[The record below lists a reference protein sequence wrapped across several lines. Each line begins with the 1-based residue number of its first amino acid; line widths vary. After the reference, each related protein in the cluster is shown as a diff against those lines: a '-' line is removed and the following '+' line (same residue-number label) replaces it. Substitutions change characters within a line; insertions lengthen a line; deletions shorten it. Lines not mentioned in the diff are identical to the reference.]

1 MVASWGVHTK
11 QREGGTTAGTSDTY
25 FVSAEGRKFRSLPEV
40 ARHFGLDPKGGS
52 AKGVSVASR
61 RKSLAKAEATPSR
74 AAPTTA
80 ATAAAAA
87 AAAAARGKAAT

>member
-1 MVASWGVHTK
+1 MHTK
-11 QREGGTTAGTSDTY
+11 RREGGTTASTSDTY
-25 FVSAEGRKFRSLPEV
+25 FVSAEGRKTRSLPEV

-52 AKGVSVASR
+52 AKGVSMACRKNLASR
-61 RKSLAKAEATPSR
+61 AAPS

-87 AAAAARGKAAT
+87 AAATAGMAAT